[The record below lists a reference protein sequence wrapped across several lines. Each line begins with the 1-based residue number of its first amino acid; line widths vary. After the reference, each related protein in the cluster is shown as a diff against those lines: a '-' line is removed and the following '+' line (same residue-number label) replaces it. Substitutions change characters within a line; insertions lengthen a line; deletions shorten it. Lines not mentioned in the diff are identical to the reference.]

1 MPELPEVETMRRGIT
16 PVLGLRI
23 ASVAFPRG
31 RCRPIS
37 VQPST
42 AAVIKGMRGG
52 EFSAVHRF
60 GKRVALELA
69 SATAAERRYLVIEP
83 RMTGLLLVAPPP
95 TQEHVRLE
103 LAFSDPISPPRI
115 FWDRRGLGT
124 LRLLD
129 AAGLDAA
136 CGPRRLGPDGLV
148 IGPDDLRARLGKSR
162 RAIKVALLDQ
172 RAVAG
177 IGNIYAAEILFRVGI
192 DPRTP
197 CDRLKGASW
206 EAIATTSRDLLA
218 TAVEMEGST
227 IGDETYR
234 TADNRPGRF
243 QSLHQVYGR
252 EGSPCGACGGSIVRI
267 VQAQRATFY
276 CPACQPRQPGRR
288 RKERSSGGAPGRKT
302 VG

>member
-1 MPELPEVETMRRGIT
+1 M
-16 PVLGLRI
+16 
-23 ASVAFPRG
+23 
-31 RCRPIS
+31 
-37 VQPST
+37 
-42 AAVIKGMRGG
+42 
-52 EFSAVHRF
+52 
-60 GKRVALELA
+60 
-69 SATAAERRYLVIEP
+69 YLVIEP

-103 LAFSDPISPPRI
+103 IAFSDPIAPPLI

-148 IGPDDLRARLGKSR
+148 IGAEDLRARLGRSR

-172 RAVAG
+172 QAVAG

-197 CDRLKGASW
+197 CDRLRADSW

-252 EGSPCGACGGSIVRI
+252 EGSPCRACGGGIVRI

-276 CPACQPRQPGRR
+276 CPDCQPRQPGRR
-288 RKERSSGGAPGRKT
+288 RKARSSGGAPGRKT